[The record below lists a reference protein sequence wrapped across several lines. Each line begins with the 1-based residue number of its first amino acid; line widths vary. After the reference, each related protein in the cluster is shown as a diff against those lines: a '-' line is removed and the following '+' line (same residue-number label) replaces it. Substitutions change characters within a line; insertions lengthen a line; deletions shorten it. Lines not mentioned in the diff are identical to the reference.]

1 MGGKAARGRGTSVG
15 LRFRVGVASPG
26 LRGGGAEETV
36 VAQLDTDVQLSPGA
50 PLRCV
55 AAANTELAPRMFS
68 RHGDTVLFQVR
79 CSVLSTS
86 CTFIHPTAKYLLSG
100 IINQLE
106 KLEAAK
112 TA

>member
-1 MGGKAARGRGTSVG
+1 MVSVSGETARGRGTSVG
-15 LRFRVGVASPG
+15 VRFRVGVASPG

-55 AAANTELAPRMFS
+55 AAANTELTPNMFT

-79 CSVLSTS
+79 CSVL
-86 CTFIHPTAKYLLSG
+86 PT
-100 IINQLE
+100 
-106 KLEAAK
+106 
-112 TA
+112 